1 MWVFTMATIDSAAEL
16 GAAPMTTEVAPSGRV
31 RRIRKTSSR
40 RDWEQG
46 YVDGLRV
53 TDFVVVVAAVAI
65 AHFVR
70 FGGADVDVPLTTA
83 SYTILSFVLAAL
95 WITFL
100 AIFRTRSPRVLGTG
114 AEEYRRIITA
124 TFRLFGT
131 VAILALV
138 LRLDLARGY
147 LAIALPVGLVGLL
160 GSRWI
165 WRRRIGRARLQG
177 KYQTSVIIVGSR
189 SSAMSMARSFNR
201 EPSSGYAVVGMC
213 LPEYQAD
220 SARINN
226 DGALTVDGFD
236 IPVYGTEHDVLEAI
250 ERSGA
255 DTVAVTATDHI
266 GHLGLREMIW
276 NLEKKNVDLV
286 VAPGVVD
293 VAGPRLHMRPV
304 AGLPLIH
311 VEKPQYNGATRFSK
325 TAFDLVF
332 AVFALLIISPAL
344 IVVAALIKLTSKG
357 PVFYKSER
365 MGLDGKPFQMIKFRS
380 MVVDADQQ
388 VTKLLAENESEGG
401 VLFKMRDDPRI
412 TKIGK
417 IMRRLSID
425 ELPQFVNVLKRE
437 MSIVGPRPPLR
448 REVETYDGE
457 VRRRLLV
464 KPGVTGLWQVSGRS
478 DLSWEETVRLDLS
491 YVENWSMT
499 GDMLIVFKTL
509 RAVLGSDG
517 AY

>member
-1 MWVFTMATIDSAAEL
+1 
-16 GAAPMTTEVAPSGRV
+16 V
-31 RRIRKTSSR
+31 RRTSSR

-46 YVDGLRV
+46 YVDRLRLS
-53 TDFVVVVAAVAI
+53 DVVVVIGAVAT

-70 FGGADVDVPLTTA
+70 FGAADVDVALTSA
-83 SYTILSFVLAAL
+83 SYTILSFGLAAL
-95 WITFL
+95 WIVFL
-100 AIFRTRSPRVLGTG
+100 SIFRTRSPRVVSTG
-114 AEEYRRIITA
+114 AEEYRRIISA
-124 TFRLFGT
+124 TFQLFG
-131 VAILALV
+131 VIAILALV
-138 LRLDLARGY
+138 LRLDIARGY
-147 LAIALPVGLVGLL
+147 LAIAFPAGLVALI
-160 GSRWI
+160 GSRWL
-165 WRRRIGRARLQG
+165 WRRHITRARSHG
-177 KYQTSVIIVGSR
+177 RYQTSVIIVGSR
-189 SSAMSMARSFNR
+189 SSAMSMARSFTR
-201 EPSSGYAVVGMC
+201 DPSCGYAVVGMC
-213 LPEYQAD
+213 LPEYQVDAVNR
-220 SARINN
+220 AH

-236 IPVYGTEHDVLEAI
+236 IPVYGSEHDVLTAI
-250 ERSGA
+250 EESGA
-255 DTVAVTATDHI
+255 DTVAVTATDHM
-266 GHLGLREMIW
+266 GHQGLRKMIW
-276 NLEKKNVDLV
+276 DLEKKNVDLV

-311 VEKPQYNGATRFSK
+311 VEKPQYNGASRFGK
-325 TAFDLVF
+325 TFFDLVF
-332 AVFALLIISPAL
+332 AVTALLLISPVL
-344 IVVAALIKLTSKG
+344 VAVAVAIKLTSKG
-357 PVFYKSER
+357 PVLYRSER

-380 MVVDADQQ
+380 MVVDADKQ
-388 VTKLLAENESEGG
+388 VATLLAHNESDGG

-412 TKIGK
+412 TRIGK

-425 ELPQFVNVLKRE
+425 ELPQFVNVLRRE

-448 REVETYDGE
+448 REVETYDGD